1 MNKVQTFVY
10 IMEIMIMKKYVY
22 FEKKGISQ
30 KILNLNWIFSSSVLN
45 SVLIIVKTGIVFK
58 KMWVTESI
66 TLLSN

>member
-30 KILNLNWIFSSSVLN
+30 KILNLN
-45 SVLIIVKTGIVFK
+45 
-58 KMWVTESI
+58 
-66 TLLSN
+66 